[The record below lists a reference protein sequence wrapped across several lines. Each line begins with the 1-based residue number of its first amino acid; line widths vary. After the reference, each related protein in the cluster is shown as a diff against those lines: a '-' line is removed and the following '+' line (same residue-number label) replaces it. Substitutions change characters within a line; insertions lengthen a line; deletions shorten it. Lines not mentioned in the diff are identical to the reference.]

1 MAGEKQE
8 LDLVITASPDEM
20 MLAPAIQARVEV
32 VKKQSD
38 STYTLNVDSAGFSDI
53 IIIIILII
61 CNVWVKRLKKNPKIL
76 V

>member
-20 MLAPAIQARVEV
+20 MLAPAIQVRVEV